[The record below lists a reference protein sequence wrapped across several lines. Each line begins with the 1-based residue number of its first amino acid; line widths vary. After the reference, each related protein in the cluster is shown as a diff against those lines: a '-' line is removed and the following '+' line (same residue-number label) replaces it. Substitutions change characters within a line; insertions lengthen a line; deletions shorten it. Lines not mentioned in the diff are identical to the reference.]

1 MRAIIGSIGT
11 LLVSAAV
18 LLSGGGLLGTLI
30 AVRAQLEGFPIVA
43 IGLMTSA
50 YSAGFVIGCL
60 GTPFLVRRVG
70 HIRVFSALSSLI
82 AAAVLVHALFINVPV
97 WIVLRIVAGFSFA
110 GLYML
115 IESWINERSDN
126 KNRGQVLS
134 IYRMVDLVAVT
145 AGQFLL
151 TLSDPGGFALFSL
164 VAILICLSI
173 PPISMTKAE
182 APNPVANTSL
192 NLKKL
197 LHVAP
202 LGVMGAIGVGLA
214 NGAFWGVAPVF
225 VQQLG
230 HSISIVPVFMTVVI
244 VCGALFQW
252 PVGAL
257 SDRLGRRFLLIVCA
271 VGGAGGGVFLFG
283 YASTSLGHL
292 LVGGALYGAFGF
304 QLFSLSAAHANDY
317 AKPDEFVTV
326 SGGLLLLYGVGSVIG
341 PLLAPI
347 VMSLTSPQSLFAF
360 TAVVHIVLAAYG
372 AYRRTQRDPAEDTDN
387 YIAVPRTTPAVFRFD
402 PRSLRKTKRKK
413 PRVRSDISE

>member
-1 MRAIIGSIGT
+1 MRAILGSIGT
-11 LLVSAAV
+11 LLFSAAV

-50 YSAGFVIGCL
+50 YSAGFVAGCL

-70 HIRVFSALSSLI
+70 HIRVFSALSALI
-82 AAAVLVHALFINVPV
+82 AAAVLTHALIINVPV
-97 WIVLRIVAGFSFA
+97 WIILRIIAGFSFA

-151 TLSDPGGFALFSL
+151 TLSDPGDFVLFSL
-164 VAILICLSI
+164 VAMLICLSI

-192 NLKKL
+192 NLRKL
-197 LHVAP
+197 LQVAP
-202 LGVMGAIGVGLA
+202 LGVVGAVGVGLA

-225 VQQLG
+225 VQQVG
-230 HSISIVPVFMTVVI
+230 HSISIVPVFMSAVI

-257 SDRLGRRFLLIVCA
+257 SDRLGRRVLLIACA
-271 VGGAGGGVFLFG
+271 VGGAASGVFLCV
-283 YASTSLGHL
+283 YASTSLAHL
-292 LVGGALYGAFGF
+292 LVGGAMYGAFGF

-317 AKPDEFVTV
+317 AEPDEFVAV
-326 SGGLLLLYGVGSVIG
+326 SGGLLLLYGLGSVIG
-341 PLLAPI
+341 PLVAP
-347 VMSLTSPQSLFAF
+347 VLMSVTAPQFLFAF
-360 TAVVHIVLAAYG
+360 TAAVHAFMVIYG
-372 AYRRTQRDPAEDTDN
+372 AYRMTQRDPAEDTGS

-402 PRSLRKTKRKK
+402 PRNLRKTKRK
-413 PRVRSDISE
+413 RS